1 MAKKFVRS
9 IRGVKNLEIL
19 SENVTDEN
27 DLISDLEGNVF
38 VRTINGFINITEH
51 VPKEVIDE
59 IQKNIG
65 DIQKNIE
72 DMKVTNQVQ
81 YYKIETNE
89 SNIKKLQNGVEELQK
104 NVSSFDNVKESVET
118 LKSDVENIKQDDED
132 LNKKINEAINNISD
146 IDEQIKNM
154 TTSTGW
160 VDIELSKN
168 IEKYND
174 KETPQYKIT
183 STNGEYQ
190 VDIRGSVKG
199 ITERNVIIGNIPL
212 PVNLEQKHPFSQV
225 CTLKRNEKGDLY
237 IPINRWEINTNG
249 DIEMVLLNIP
259 PNDISGTEWCPIST
273 SFQI

>member
-9 IRGVKNLEIL
+9 IRSVKNLDIL
-19 SENVTDEN
+19 SDNVTDEN

-38 VRTINGFINITEH
+38 VRTINGFVNITEH
-51 VPKEVIDE
+51 VPKEVIE
-59 IQKNIG
+59 

-89 SNIKKLQNGVEELQK
+89 SNIKKIQNVVEELQK
-104 NVSSFDNVKESVET
+104 NVDGFDNINQLVET
-118 LKSDVENIKQDDED
+118 LQSDVENIKQDDEEF
-132 LNKKINEAINNISD
+132 NTKINEAISKISE
-146 IDEQIKNM
+146 IDEKIKNM

-160 VDIELSKN
+160 VDIVLSEN

-174 KETPQYKIT
+174 NETPQYKIT

-199 ITERNVIIGNIPL
+199 ITERNVVIGNVPL
-212 PVNLEQKHPFSQV
+212 PVNLEQKHPFTQV

-237 IPINRWEINTNG
+237 IPINRWEVNTNG